1 MALPRLR
8 DRYEKEVIPYLM
20 DRFGYRNRLACPR
33 LGKVTV
39 NMGVGRVTETPK
51 RLEAAQEDLARVTGQ
66 KPAVTRAKKSV
77 AGFKI
82 RQGQNIGC
90 KVTLRG
96 NRMYEFLDRLISV
109 VIPRIRDFRG
119 FPRSSF
125 DGRGNYSLGLNEQTV
140 FPEID
145 LDSMEFVQGM
155 DVTITIRNTNDEAS
169 AALLEQFGFPFR
181 R

>member
-8 DRYEKEVIPYLM
+8 ERYENEVIPFLM
-20 DRFGYRNRLACPR
+20 DRFGLRNRMAVPR
-33 LGKVTV
+33 LTKITV

-51 RLEAAQEDLARVTGQ
+51 RLEAAQADMARVTGQ
-66 KPAVTRAKKSV
+66 KAAVTRAKKSV
-77 AGFKI
+77 AGFKL
-82 RQGQNIGC
+82 REGQAIGC

-96 NRMYEFLDRLISV
+96 NRMFEFLDRVISV

-119 FPRSSF
+119 YPRTSF
-125 DGRGNYSLGLNEQTV
+125 DGRGDYSFGLGEQSV

-145 LDSMEFVQGM
+145 LDSLEFVQGM
-155 DVTITIRNTNDEAS
+155 DITLTVRNSSDEAT

>member
-1 MALPRLR
+1 MLPRLR
-8 DRYEKEVIPYLM
+8 ERYEKEVVPYLM
-20 DRFGYRNRLACPR
+20 DRFGLRNRLGCPR
-33 LGKVTV
+33 LVKITV
-39 NMGVGRVTETPK
+39 NMGVGRATENPK
-51 RLEAAQEDLARVTGQ
+51 RLEAAQNDLAVITGQ
-66 KPAVTRAKKSV
+66 KPAVTRAKKSI
-77 AGFKI
+77 AGFKV
-82 RQGQNIGC
+82 RQGQPVGC

-96 NRMYEFLDRLISV
+96 NRMYEFLDRLISI

-125 DGRGNYSLGLNEQTV
+125 DGRGNYTLGLNEQTV

-145 LDSMEFVQGM
+145 LDSLEFVQGM
-155 DVTITIRNTNDEAS
+155 DITLTIKNSDDEKS